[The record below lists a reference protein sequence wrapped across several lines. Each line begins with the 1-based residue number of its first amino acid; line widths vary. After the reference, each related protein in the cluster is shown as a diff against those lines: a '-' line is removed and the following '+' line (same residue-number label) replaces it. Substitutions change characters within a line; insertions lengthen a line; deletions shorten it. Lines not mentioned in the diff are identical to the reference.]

1 MAACLVFA
9 EKLGDDYYPL
19 ALGAYDKMILMV
31 YYVESV
37 YGKDWVV
44 DGQLN
49 YTTEEIAKGLEF
61 IQSLED
67 NHVIPTAQTLTGD
80 GADSLD
86 KNPKWMEGKYA
97 GIFEWDSSASKFEK
111 ALTRGPGILC
121 RQLLR
126 RYGRVSRRL
135 HQGFPGAG
143 HLQHGGGQER
153 GGSAVSSSCS
163 TATRARS

>member
-1 MAACLVFA
+1 
-9 EKLGDDYYPL
+9 
-19 ALGAYDKMILMV
+19 MV

-49 YTTEEIAKGLEF
+49 YTTEEIVKGLEF

-111 ALTRGPGILC
+111 ALNE
-121 RQLLR
+121 
-126 RYGRVSRRL
+126 
-135 HQGFPGAG
+135 
-143 HLQHGGGQER
+143 GQELSVLPAKTR
-153 GGSAVSSSCS
+153 SSFSRVWGWAITLTRFP
-163 TATRARS
+163 TARTSPAASPIRRFS